1 MGVLRDRTL
10 LQYQVFCFA
19 AGFNTIMFRLKHL
32 QFRLIPGTQMFGK
45 TTQRSASS
53 HGAHSKS
60 ASLIKIGAHGYSLL
74 VIPVM
79 TFGLGTWQ
87 IYRRQWKISV
97 IDNLATRTSATPIP
111 LPDNLEDLTDME
123 YRKFELIGTF
133 QHDKEVYVGPRSA
146 VEDKNAPSTGGL
158 LSSGQSG
165 YHVIT
170 PFKISGSDLTV
181 LVNRGWVSRNK
192 MNPATRPKGQTDS
205 EIRLVHYRDVES
217 MSRLLDTAPVYFDA
231 DSDSTVPDGPIGG
244 QTVVTVRNE
253 HMSYILTWYSLSIV
267 TSYLWYRRFIK
278 KLPLM

>member
-1 MGVLRDRTL
+1 
-10 LQYQVFCFA
+10 
-19 AGFNTIMFRLKHL
+19 
-32 QFRLIPGTQMFGK
+32 
-45 TTQRSASS
+45 
-53 HGAHSKS
+53 
-60 ASLIKIGAHGYSLL
+60 
-74 VIPVM
+74 
-79 TFGLGTWQ
+79 
-87 IYRRQWKISV
+87 
-97 IDNLATRTSATPIP
+97 
-111 LPDNLEDLTDME
+111 ME

-205 EIRLVHYRDVES
+205 EIRLVGLYRSPEKRAPFVPQNRPGRLFHYRDVES

>member
-1 MGVLRDRTL
+1 
-10 LQYQVFCFA
+10 
-19 AGFNTIMFRLKHL
+19 
-32 QFRLIPGTQMFGK
+32 MFGK

-205 EIRLVHYRDVES
+205 EIRLVGLYRSPEKRAPFVPQNRPGRLFHYRDVES

-267 TSYLWYRRFIK
+267 TSYLWYRRFIE